1 MQWHSLSFKEAAK
14 LLKTDIRSGLSEE
27 EVKNRRKKF
36 GMNRLPEEKTFS
48 ALRLFLEQFKSP
60 LIYILLIAGVITLF
74 LKEYTDS
81 IVIFLAVFINAVF
94 GFFEE
99 NKAFKTLRALKK
111 ILKVKAVVL
120 REGNKKVV
128 FQEEIVP
135 GDIIIL
141 NAGDKVPADGRLIE
155 TKRLKVNESILTGEW
170 IPTSKTNKILPEN
183 TPLADRD
190 NMVYMGTIVEDG
202 QGKAVVTETGK
213 NTEIGKIAS
222 LVKET
227 REEKTPLQKRLAR
240 FSKVIGMMIGVICF
254 FLFFGGMIRGTDPLV
269 MFEAAVAIAVGG
281 IPEALPVVMT
291 VILVIGMERILKN
304 KGLVRRLSS
313 VETLGSATVICTDKT
328 KTLTEGKMEIGE
340 IKAVNKKLALEI
352 AVLTAD
358 AFIENPHL
366 PVDKWVVRGSP
377 TDRAIII
384 GAGELGVLKP
394 ELEKKIKIISH
405 LPFDP
410 SSKFLATLLEKDGA
424 LFLYVCG
431 APERLLEL
439 SKNKKPFLKTL
450 DRLTEAGLR
459 VIGTAYKKINKKGK
473 KIEEEIKNLNF
484 VGFIALKDPLRKGVK
499 EAIKICE
506 NAGVKP
512 IIITGDHKKTAKAVA
527 QELGMEIEDENII
540 EGKDLDGMTDEEL
553 MKKVKEI
560 KIYARAEP
568 RHKIRIVNAWQS
580 NGEVV
585 AMVGDGVNDAP
596 ALKKADIGVAVG
608 SGSEVAKE
616 TSDLILL
623 NDSFSIIVKAIEQGR
638 VILDNLRKSIA
649 YILADSFTSTL
660 LIGLSIIFGW
670 PLPILPAQILWNNFV
685 EDTLPDIA
693 YAFEPK
699 ERGVMKR
706 KVKHSK
712 TLLTKEMKVLIFGTG
727 LVDEILTFFLF
738 WFLWGYL
745 GMDLKYVRTMVFGA
759 ICIDTAFV
767 IYCYKSLRKNIWRMD
782 IFSNKIL
789 ILSSLVVFIVF
800 ALAVYAP
807 PLQILLKTV
816 PLSILD
822 WSILILIG
830 VVSMALIEIP
840 KWYFISK
847 KEIEV

>member
-767 IYCYKSLRKNIWRMD
+767 IYCYKSLRKNIWHVD

-840 KWYFISK
+840 KWYFISR